1 MTPTPPPPPT
11 VFHHASP
18 EYFSLNN
25 LSSKGIRSS
34 YDWGRPQDFS
44 RTLADDD
51 ESGVFS
57 AGTWYCTEGGWQS
70 PNPKSVTE
78 VFYVIEGHGILGDA
92 DGTRHHFGP
101 GDLVVIPK
109 GHTGRWDV
117 NTPIHKLWAVNDHAH
132 VEESGPI
139 IRVQVNHYK
148 DFFSS
153 RHSLVDTSTT
163 ACRGKDDVL
172 YVSTASVSSSLW
184 TSNVLYDVGSTQ
196 VGVWTCN
203 PGSFD
208 VVSSQKGR
216 WFHLME
222 GRMFIT
228 NDSNGRSQRCVAG
241 DTVLLPPGWSGLV
254 DVLEPVKK
262 LFTVAR

>member
-1 MTPTPPPPPT
+1 M
-11 VFHHASP
+11 
-18 EYFSLNN
+18 
-25 LSSKGIRSS
+25 
-34 YDWGRPQDFS
+34 
-44 RTLADDD
+44 
-51 ESGVFS
+51 
-57 AGTWYCTEGGWQS
+57 
-70 PNPKSVTE
+70 
-78 VFYVIEGHGILGDA
+78 IEGHGILGDA
-92 DGTRHHFGP
+92 DGTRHYFGP

-117 NTPIHKLWAVNDHAH
+117 NTPIHKLWAVNDHAYI
-132 VEESGPI
+132 EESGPI

-148 DFFSS
+148 DFFLT
-153 RHSLVDTSTT
+153 RHSLVGTTT
-163 ACRGKDDVL
+163 ACCGKDDVL
-172 YVSTASVSSSLW
+172 YGSTASVSSSSW
-184 TSNVLYDVGSTQ
+184 TSNVLYDVGSTH

-216 WFHLME
+216 WFHLIE
-222 GRMFIT
+222 GIMFIT
-228 NDSNGRSQRCVAG
+228 NDSNGKSQRCVAG